1 MNTIVITPIRSSSK
15 PLLRT
20 VKYGFARKANY
31 AALEEE
37 IKQCYDRTELVKV
50 DPFPVPKDNDDTL
63 ISKGIRTFIL
73 SCSHAKVNSD
83 VIAQGHDNDVNATET
98 KRLLFSSTI
107 SRWVDIPT

>member
-1 MNTIVITPIRSSSK
+1 MNTIVITLIRSSSK

-63 ISKGIRTFIL
+63 ISKGL
-73 SCSHAKVNSD
+73 EH
-83 VIAQGHDNDVNATET
+83 
-98 KRLLFSSTI
+98 LFY
-107 SRWVDIPT
+107 RAVMQK